1 MYKYIIVAMLTL
13 LPLSA
18 QEVKGDMQVPYIPYE
33 IKMGEH
39 FDVIQAQC
47 LICHSFGYIINQ
59 GPQSKAFW
67 SGKVKKMKVAFG
79 MDISDEDSVMVTD
92 YLFKHYGNGK
102 LK

>member
-1 MYKYIIVAMLTL
+1 MYKYIVVAMLTL

-18 QEVKGDMQVPYIPYE
+18 QEVKENIQVPYIPYE

-59 GPQSKAFW
+59 GPQSKGFW
-67 SGKVKKMKVAFG
+67 AGKVKKMKDAFG
-79 MDISDEDSVMVTD
+79 MDISDADTVSVTD
-92 YLFKHYGNGK
+92 YLFKHYGNGN

>member
-1 MYKYIIVAMLTL
+1 MYKYVIVAMLTL

-18 QEVKGDMQVPYIPYE
+18 QEVKDDMQVPYIPYE

>member
-1 MYKYIIVAMLTL
+1 MYKYIITAMLML

-18 QEVKGDMQVPYIPYE
+18 QEVKENMQVPYIPYE

-47 LICHSFGYIINQ
+47 LTCHSFGYIINQ
-59 GPQSKAFW
+59 GPQSKSFW
-67 SGKVKKMKVAFG
+67 AGKVKKMKDAFG
-79 MDISDEDSVMVTD
+79 MDIADEDAVLVTE

-102 LK
+102 EK

>member
-1 MYKYIIVAMLTL
+1 MYKYIIAATLTL

-18 QEVKGDMQVPYIPYE
+18 QEVKEDIQVPYISYE

-39 FDVIQAQC
+39 FDVVQAQC

-59 GPQSKAFW
+59 GPQSKFFW
-67 SGKVKKMKVAFG
+67 NAKVKKMKDAFG
-79 MDISDEDSVMVTD
+79 MDITDEDSVLVTE

-102 LK
+102 QK

>member
-1 MYKYIIVAMLTL
+1 MVKYILVAILAML
-13 LPLSA
+13 PLAA
-18 QEVKGDMQVPYIPYE
+18 QEVKEDMQVPYIPYE

-47 LICHSFGYIINQ
+47 LMCHSFGYMINQ

-67 SGKVKKMKVAFG
+67 AGKVKKMKVAFG
-79 MDISDEDSVMVTD
+79 MDISEQDATSVTE

>member
-1 MYKYIIVAMLTL
+1 MVKYILVAILAV
-13 LPLSA
+13 LPLAA
-18 QEVKGDMQVPYIPYE
+18 QEVKEDMQVPYIPYE

-39 FDVIQAQC
+39 FDVIQSQC
-47 LICHSFGYIINQ
+47 LICHSFGYMINQ

-67 SGKVKKMKVAFG
+67 AGKVKKMKVAFG
-79 MDISDEDSVMVTD
+79 MDISDQDAVSVTE